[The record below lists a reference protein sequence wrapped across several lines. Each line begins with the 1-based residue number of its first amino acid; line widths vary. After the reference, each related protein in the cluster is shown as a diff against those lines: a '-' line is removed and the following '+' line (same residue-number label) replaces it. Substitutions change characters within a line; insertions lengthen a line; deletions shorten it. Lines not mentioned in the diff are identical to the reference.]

1 MELHMLSPT
10 SQCSWPTL
18 QRCWPRSP
26 GHCWT
31 PRPFC
36 PKRWRIKVSKYLKW
50 TCLVSFGLNES
61 LCCDIYRKSE
71 ICVLLPLFRA
81 FFRDPVD
88 CFGSPFFR
96 PKVIGNPK
104 SEGSTRLVDSYDLC
118 FFPFATSHP
127 FREETRG
134 KSPGLHQVGS
144 IRYQASGSVIAIR
157 PYGKISRS
165 QPGNWKKGSNLSFTQ
180 LFLIFG
186 VRLIE
191 VSYICI
197 VVFIFFWSFCCSNS
211 VDMPKRITSFFWSA
225 QTWFGKPLKCHTSGS
240 LACLWL
246 FLCRT
251 THRPNHHSCTPAT
264 VNANKSPC
272 SVTVSWCDM
281 LEFMI
286 TKFYV
291 VWKPDFDCI

>member
-1 MELHMLSPT
+1 MWYMQKIRNMCFATSVSCILSW
-10 SQCSWPTL
+10 SC
-18 QRCWPRSP
+18 
-26 GHCWT
+26 
-31 PRPFC
+31 
-36 PKRWRIKVSKYLKW
+36 
-50 TCLVSFGLNES
+50 GLFWE
-61 LCCDIYRKSE
+61 
-71 ICVLLPLFRA
+71 
-81 FFRDPVD
+81 
-88 CFGSPFFR
+88 PFF
-96 PKVIGNPK
+96 PAESNDGNPK

-197 VVFIFFWSFCCSNS
+197 VVLCCIYLFSE
-211 VDMPKRITSFFWSA
+211 VFVA
-225 QTWFGKPLKCHTSGS
+225 QTQWISQRESARFFCLPKYD
-240 LACLWL
+240 LANRW
-246 FLCRT
+246 
-251 THRPNHHSCTPAT
+251 
-264 VNANKSPC
+264 
-272 SVTVSWCDM
+272 SVTRLGLSRVCHFSSVGQSTAQTIIHVHLPLW
-281 LEFMI
+281 I
-286 TKFYV
+286 QTNGHV
-291 VWKPDFDCI
+291 QWI

>member
-1 MELHMLSPT
+1 MWYIQKIRNMCFAT
-10 SQCSWPTL
+10 SVSCIFSW
-18 QRCWPRSP
+18 
-26 GHCWT
+26 
-31 PRPFC
+31 FC
-36 PKRWRIKVSKYLKW
+36 
-50 TCLVSFGLNES
+50 GLFWE
-61 LCCDIYRKSE
+61 
-71 ICVLLPLFRA
+71 
-81 FFRDPVD
+81 
-88 CFGSPFFR
+88 PFF
-96 PKVIGNPK
+96 PAESNYGNPK

-197 VVFIFFWSFCCSNS
+197 VVFILFWSSCCSNS
-211 VDMPKRITSFFWSA
+211 VDIPKRITSFFWSA

-286 TKFYV
+286 TKFLCGLETGFWFYINWLLFHALPPTIMELKNIIFVPTRLVSCTIGPFSTSV
-291 VWKPDFDCI
+291 VGGRV